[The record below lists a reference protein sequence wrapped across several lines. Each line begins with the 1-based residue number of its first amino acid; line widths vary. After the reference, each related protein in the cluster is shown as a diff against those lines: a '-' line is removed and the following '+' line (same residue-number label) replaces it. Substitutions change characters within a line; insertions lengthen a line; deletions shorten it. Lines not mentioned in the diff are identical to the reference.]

1 MSFQVTVKP
10 SNHQFQ
16 ANTDQ
21 SVLDAALA
29 AGIVLPYSCKSG
41 ACSTCKGKVVSG
53 QFDAGESPAQ
63 VLTAEELDQGFTLLC
78 QAHAKSDLVIES
90 TEVRLASDIQIRK
103 LPSRVVGMQQMAP
116 DVMKL
121 TLQLPATETFRF
133 YAGQYVEILL
143 KDGHR
148 RSYSMA
154 NAPHHATSLE
164 LHLRHMPGGLFTDHV
179 FGTGA
184 TQMKEREILRLEG
197 PFGSFFLREDSDL
210 PIIMVASGTGF
221 APIKAMVEHM
231 IENRIQRPVTLYWGG
246 RRPRDLYMMELASG
260 WSQSVADF
268 KFVPVV
274 SDAQPEDDWQGRTGL
289 VHQAVMQDFPNMAG
303 YQVYACGAPI
313 VVDSARRD
321 FTSLC
326 GLAAEAF
333 FADSFVSA
341 ADSAA
346 KPV

>member
-16 ANTDQ
+16 ANPDQ

-41 ACSTCKGKVVSG
+41 ACSTCKGKVLSG
-53 QFDAGESPAQ
+53 QYDAGESPAQ
-63 VLTAEELDQGFTLLC
+63 VLSAEEMEQGFTLLC

-103 LPSRVVGMQQMAP
+103 LPSRVISMVKMAP
-116 DVMKL
+116 DVIKL
-121 TLQLPATETFRF
+121 KLQLPATETFRF
-133 YAGQYVEILL
+133 YAGQYVEILI

-154 NAPHHATSLE
+154 NAPHDAATLE

-197 PFGSFFLREDSDL
+197 PFGSFFLREDSEL
-210 PIIMVASGTGF
+210 PIIMLASGTGF

-231 IENRIQRPVTLYWGG
+231 IEKQIQRPVTLYWGG
-246 RRPRDLYMMELASG
+246 RRPQDLYMMELAQG
-260 WSQSVADF
+260 WVKALPGF

-274 SDAQPEDDWQGRTGL
+274 SDALPEDTWPGRTGL
-289 VHQAVMQDFPNMAG
+289 VHQSVMQDFSDMSG
-303 YQVYACGAPI
+303 HQVYACGAPI
-313 VVDSARRD
+313 VVESARRD

-326 GLAAEAF
+326 GLPAEAF